1 MSQAGNKRYT
11 VLVVDDDLD
20 LLQLLTDG
28 LELLGNF
35 NVVSATNGEQGL
47 ERFFEVR
54 PDCMIIDIKMPGLD
68 GYQLIRALRGD
79 PESASTPLII
89 LSALAQE
96 QNQFAGLALGA
107 DDYLVK
113 LVDINEVVA
122 ATQRAVQ
129 LSPRDREKRMQALL
143 DRVEAA
149 GDDWLE
155 PSNQAEAETS
165 QNT

>member
-1 MSQAGNKRYT
+1 
-11 VLVVDDDLD
+11 
-20 LLQLLTDG
+20 
-28 LELLGNF
+28 
-35 NVVSATNGEQGL
+35 
-47 ERFFEVR
+47 
-54 PDCMIIDIKMPGLD
+54 MPGLD

-113 LVDINEVVA
+113 LVDINDVVT

-129 LSPRDREKRMQALL
+129 ISPKDRQKRMQALI
-143 DRVEAA
+143 DQMEAR
-149 GDDWLE
+149 GDDWFGSSDE
-155 PSNQAEAETS
+155 AEAGTE